1 MCFVVSNGFS
11 SPHFQSLNTKT
22 YVRITV
28 PTNINS
34 FPKTCRY
41 SVSETETDLGRKS
54 ILKIKSSQD
63 KDFGELN
70 CTVSNSYG
78 ATTQI
83 IKFEKEG
90 DTTKSSLCDVLLLY
104 TLQNVYTV
112 RVLVFSPTSTCAIS
126 NVTDS
131 STLILLQRW

>member
-1 MCFVVSNGFS
+1 M
-11 SPHFQSLNTKT
+11 
-22 YVRITV
+22 
-28 PTNINS
+28 
-34 FPKTCRY
+34 
-41 SVSETETDLGRKS
+41 SETETDLGRKS

-90 DTTKSSLCDVLLLY
+90 DTTKFLLCDIGISVITYDLY
-104 TLQNVYTV
+104 TIFYT
-112 RVLVFSPTSTCAIS
+112 RTSKCLHCMCSYFA
-126 NVTDS
+126 
-131 STLILLQRW
+131 QR